1 MKLIISTFT
10 ALLFSGVFLSA
21 QMPGMVT
28 MQQASASQ
36 GTTLGANT
44 TSGAAGIALGNR
56 VVMRGFVDF
65 QYDNTDL
72 EVVNNHDKR
81 FRTGADVDFLFDFS
95 PVTSEVHFN
104 ADQDGVSLEQAFIRY
119 SLNRDF
125 NFSFGRQV
133 TVLGYESDEAP
144 NLHQVS
150 HAYLADVALE
160 DLAAGSSGRDAMNSF
175 VGLNQL
181 SMLNTIT
188 MAKLRTSGLSQDALT
203 APAIPLL
210 ETDVSK
216 KHREQMEAT
225 NNPTAISIP
234 QLRRNYVDGI
244 RANFNNGKFG
254 LSLGL
259 HNGLF
264 ESDHLN
270 DSQIGIDIAAS
281 LMIVPGLEWRMGYA
295 FENNDAWDNSIA
307 NYNTWATT
315 HNSAITLLNTGTTLG
330 IIPNADKI
338 SQFNTNLSYQTGGLT
353 LAFEWDVWDI
363 YIIDMWNIML
373 MGNYQFNN
381 VFGLTLRYSHEDLE
395 DELGGN
401 GETDRFTIAP
411 SFAITENL
419 KFLFEY
425 SHSNVESTYAR
436 ETSVDEVYVQ
446 TLFNF

>member
-10 ALLFSGVFLSA
+10 ALLFSGAFLSA

-28 MQQASASQ
+28 MQQSSASQ

-72 EVVNNHDKR
+72 EVANNHDKR

-133 TVLGYESDEAP
+133 SVLGYESDEAP

-150 HAYLADVALE
+150 HAYLADVAIE
-160 DLAAGSSGRDAMNSF
+160 DLAAGASGRDAMNSF
-175 VGLNQL
+175 VGLNNLSTLYTDTVLPQL
-181 SMLNTIT
+181 VASPLAQDNTTALLN
-188 MAKLRTSGLSQDALT
+188 AG
-203 APAIPLL
+203 
-210 ETDVSK
+210 E
-216 KHREQMEAT
+216 
-225 NNPTAISIP
+225 NPTAISIP

-307 NYNTWATT
+307 NYNTWATK
-315 HNSAITLLNTGTTLG
+315 HNSAITLVNTGTTLG

-363 YIIDMWNIML
+363 YIIDMWNVML

-425 SHSNVESTYAR
+425 SRSNVESTSTP

>member
-72 EVVNNHDKR
+72 EVAGNHDKR

-133 TVLGYESDEAP
+133 SVLGYESDEAP

-160 DLAAGSSGRDAMNSF
+160 DLAAGASGRDAMNSF

-181 SMLNTIT
+181 TMFHTVT
-188 MAKLRTSGLSQDALT
+188 MAKLLTS
-203 APAIPLL
+203 PLL
-210 ETDVSK
+210 QDITTANPILPAD
-216 KHREQMEAT
+216 

-315 HNSAITLLNTGTTLG
+315 HNSAITLFNTGTTLG

>member
-10 ALLFSGVFLSA
+10 ALLFSGAFLSA

-28 MQQASASQ
+28 MQQSSASQ

-65 QYDNTDL
+65 RYDNTDL
-72 EVVNNHDKR
+72 EVGNNHDKR

-104 ADQDGVSLEQAFIRY
+104 ADQDGVNLEQAFIRY
-119 SLNRDF
+119 SFNRDF

-133 TVLGYESDEAP
+133 SVLGYESDEAP
-144 NLHQVS
+144 NLRQVS
-150 HAYLADVALE
+150 HAYLADVAIE
-160 DLAAGSSGRDAMNSF
+160 DLAAGAGGRDAMNSF
-175 VGLNQL
+175 IGVGAINDAATSVMNNLT
-181 SMLNTIT
+181 NTQKNT
-188 MAKLRTSGLSQDALT
+188 VSGGVGDEFFKSA
-203 APAIPLL
+203 
-210 ETDVSK
+210 
-216 KHREQMEAT
+216 
-225 NNPTAISIP
+225 NPSFEVP

-295 FENNDAWDNSIA
+295 YENNDGWDTSIA
-307 NYNTWATT
+307 NYNTDA
-315 HNSAITLLNTGTTLG
+315 AALNTLISYQALP

-353 LAFEWDVWDI
+353 LAFEYDMWDI
-363 YIIDMWNIML
+363 YIVEMWNIML

-381 VFGLTLRYSHEDLE
+381 VFGLTLRYSHEDFD
-395 DELGGN
+395 DELGGKGDTN
-401 GETDRFTIAP
+401 RFTIAP

-419 KFLFEY
+419 KILFEY
-425 SHSNVESTYAR
+425 SHSSIESTSTK
-436 ETSVDEVYVQ
+436 ETSVDEVYAQ

>member
-72 EVVNNHDKR
+72 EVAGNHDKR

-181 SMLNTIT
+181 TMFHTVT
-188 MAKLRTSGLSQDALT
+188 MAKLLTS
-203 APAIPLL
+203 PLL
-210 ETDVSK
+210 QDITTANPILPAD
-216 KHREQMEAT
+216 

-315 HNSAITLLNTGTTLG
+315 HNSAITLLNDGTTLG

>member
-1 MKLIISTFT
+1 MKLIISTLT
-10 ALLFSGVFLSA
+10 TLLFSGVFLSA

-72 EVVNNHDKR
+72 EVANNHDKR

-133 TVLGYESDEAP
+133 SVLGYESDEAP

-181 SMLNTIT
+181 TMFHTVT
-188 MAKLRTSGLSQDALT
+188 MAKLLAS
-203 APAIPLL
+203 PLL
-210 ETDVSK
+210 QDITTANPILPAD
-216 KHREQMEAT
+216 

-425 SHSNVESTYAR
+425 SHSNVESTYAP

>member
-1 MKLIISTFT
+1 MKLIISSLT
-10 ALLFSGVFLSA
+10 ALLFSGALLSA

-28 MQQASASQ
+28 MQQSSASQ

-65 QYDNTDL
+65 RYDNTDF
-72 EVVNNHDKR
+72 EVANNHDKR

-104 ADQDGVSLEQAFIRY
+104 ADQGGVNLEQAFIRY
-119 SLNRDF
+119 SFNRDF

-144 NLHQVS
+144 NLRQVS
-150 HAYLADVALE
+150 HAYLADVAIE
-160 DLAAGSSGRDAMNSF
+160 DLAAGASGRDAINSF
-175 VGLNQL
+175 VGLNNLSTLYTDTVLQL
-181 SMLNTIT
+181 GASPL
-188 MAKLRTSGLSQDALT
+188 AQDTTTRNAANAAAL
-203 APAIPLL
+203 AGVG
-210 ETDVSK
+210 D
-216 KHREQMEAT
+216 

-315 HNSAITLLNTGTTLG
+315 HNSLITLTNPGTTLG

-419 KFLFEY
+419 KLLFEY
-425 SHSNVESTYAR
+425 SHSSVESTYAK
-436 ETSVDEVYVQ
+436 ETSVDEFYAQ

>member
-1 MKLIISTFT
+1 MKLIISTLT

-133 TVLGYESDEAP
+133 SVLGYESDEAP

-181 SMLNTIT
+181 TMFHTVT
-188 MAKLRTSGLSQDALT
+188 MAKLLTS
-203 APAIPLL
+203 PLL
-210 ETDVSK
+210 QDITTANPILPAD
-216 KHREQMEAT
+216 

-315 HNSAITLLNTGTTLG
+315 HNSAITLLNDGTTLG

>member
-1 MKLIISTFT
+1 MKLIISTLT

-104 ADQDGVSLEQAFIRY
+104 ADQDGVSLEEAFIRY

-133 TVLGYESDEAP
+133 SVLGYESDEAP

-160 DLAAGSSGRDAMNSF
+160 DLAAGAKGKDALNSF
-175 VGLNQL
+175 VGV
-181 SMLNTIT
+181 
-188 MAKLRTSGLSQDALT
+188 D
-203 APAIPLL
+203 
-210 ETDVSK
+210 EVSK
-216 KHREQMEAT
+216 MQSTTIKALQPSLLAQDVTTRNLPIAP
-225 NNPTAISIP
+225 NLNSFSIP

-295 FENNDAWDNSIA
+295 FENNDAWDNTIA
-307 NYNTWATT
+307 QYNSWATT
-315 HNSAITLLNTGTTLG
+315 HNSLITLTNPGTTLG
-330 IIPNADKI
+330 MIPNADKI

-363 YIIDMWNIML
+363 YVVDMWNIML

-425 SHSNVESTYAR
+425 SRSNVESTSTP

>member
-72 EVVNNHDKR
+72 EVAGNHDKR

-150 HAYLADVALE
+150 HAYLADVAIE

-181 SMLNTIT
+181 TMFHTVT
-188 MAKLRTSGLSQDALT
+188 MAKLLTS
-203 APAIPLL
+203 PLL
-210 ETDVSK
+210 QDITTANPILPAD
-216 KHREQMEAT
+216 

>member
-10 ALLFSGVFLSA
+10 ALLFSGAFLFA

-28 MQQASASQ
+28 MQQSSASQ

-65 QYDNTDL
+65 RYDNTDL
-72 EVVNNHDKR
+72 EVGNNHDKR

-104 ADQDGVSLEQAFIRY
+104 ADQDGVNLEQAFIRY
-119 SLNRDF
+119 SFNRDF

-133 TVLGYESDEAP
+133 SVLGYESDEAP
-144 NLHQVS
+144 NLRQVS
-150 HAYLADVALE
+150 HAYLADVAIE
-160 DLAAGSSGRDAMNSF
+160 DLAAGAGGRDAMNSF
-175 VGLNQL
+175 LGVGKLN
-181 SMLNTIT
+181 SI
-188 MAKLRTSGLSQDALT
+188 KDSLT
-203 APAIPLL
+203 TAQ
-210 ETDVSK
+210 T
-216 KHREQMEAT
+216 
-225 NNPTAISIP
+225 TAINTAGGATATALLGAVRNATFNGVP

-295 FENNDAWDNSIA
+295 YENNDGWDTSIA
-307 NYNTWATT
+307 NYNTDA
-315 HNSAITLLNTGTTLG
+315 AALNTLISYQALP

-353 LAFEWDVWDI
+353 LAFEYDMWDI
-363 YIIDMWNIML
+363 YIVEMWNIML

-381 VFGLTLRYSHEDLE
+381 VFGLTLRYSHEDFD
-395 DELGGN
+395 DELGGKGDTN
-401 GETDRFTIAP
+401 RFTIAP

-419 KFLFEY
+419 KILFEY
-425 SHSNVESTYAR
+425 SHSSIESTSTK
-436 ETSVDEVYVQ
+436 ETSVDEVYAQ